1 MEKRLLL
8 REEALGT
15 KPKTWAMKLN
25 KNLLFLALIGILLA
39 SCVPQKKILYLQDMP
54 KEDSTDSFVNERQLN
69 YQVQPGD
76 NLYIKINSLE
86 EKSTAYFNEVSGVS
100 GGSAGGSNLY
110 LNSYLVNDTGYFHFP
125 SLGYVYVKDLT
136 AEEIQVELEARLREF
151 LKDPVVIVRLA
162 SFRITLLGEFQNP
175 GKYDVYQSNINIFEA
190 ISLGG
195 DMTDFAKRNKI
206 AIIRQTPR
214 GSKIVRVNLNDKR
227 ILESDY
233 YYLLPNDIVYA
244 EPIKAK
250 QFVSTNFPYG
260 LVFSIISFVMLL
272 YVFFSN

>member
-1 MEKRLLL
+1 
-8 REEALGT
+8 
-15 KPKTWAMKLN
+15 MKLN
-25 KNLLFLALIGILLA
+25 KNLLFLAFIGILLA
-39 SCVPQKKILYLQDMP
+39 SCVPQKKILYLQDIP
-54 KEDSTDSFVNERQLN
+54 KEDSTDSFVNDRQLD

-86 EKSTAYFNEVSGVS
+86 EKSTTYFNEVSGS
-100 GGSAGGSNLY
+100 QQGGGAGGSNLY

-125 SLGYVYVKDLT
+125 SLGYIYVKDLT
-136 AEEIQVELEARLREF
+136 AEEIQLMLENRLQEY

-162 SFRITLLGEFQNP
+162 SFRITLLGEFNNP

-190 ISLGG
+190 ISMGG

-206 AIIRQTPR
+206 AIIRQTTR

-233 YYLLPNDIVYA
+233 YFLLPNDIVYA

-250 QFVSTNFPYG
+250 QFVSSNFPYG
-260 LVFSIISFVMLL
+260 LIFSIVSFIMVL
-272 YVFFSN
+272 YLFFTN